1 ILTKNKIKKYSKIN
15 KMKTK
20 IKYIAIILTTIAL
33 ATAVIFVACKK
44 QNKTP
49 NTDSDVQQF
58 VKMAQEGAIVHNE
71 GLNYIYE
78 KLLETVIQNDVMTV
92 VEDLTIE
99 FIESHPFFQSNINS
113 AIILAK
119 HGIEIIRQN
128 RRDSDTKL
136 WFEESEERLSNGQKT
151 WLLLINDAID
161 QNEDI
166 DQLIK
171 TLDQIKENVLKEGN
185 DEEIFTT
192 VIAIETGKETL
203 RYWYNHLNEWA
214 RFAPEM
220 KRWSWKQMARADLKG
235 VIDGAIGGAIGGAL
249 AGGLAGAASGAL
261 AGAAGY
267 GVASSAS
274 NAIGQLTGWW

>member
-1 ILTKNKIKKYSKIN
+1 
-15 KMKTK
+15 MKTK